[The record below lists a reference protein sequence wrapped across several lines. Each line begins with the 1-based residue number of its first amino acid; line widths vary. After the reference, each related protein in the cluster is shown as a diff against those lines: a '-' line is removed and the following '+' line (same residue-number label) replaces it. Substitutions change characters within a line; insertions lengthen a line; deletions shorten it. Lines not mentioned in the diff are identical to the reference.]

1 MKRSYFLIFAFT
13 LLLSATGNLFSQETK
28 IMVRALATDAKFIGT
43 SMGGAKIIIRDVE
56 TGKILDE
63 GLTKGITGDTEVIL
77 LSPLDRYKEIVT
89 EETAG
94 YEASLDLDKPTFVS
108 VEAHGPMGKKQA
120 QVISSTQLWMIP
132 GRDITGNGIILEIPG
147 FVVDVLSPQT
157 HETINAET
165 EIEIRANIVMMC
177 GCPVTEGGTWDASDY
192 EIKALISSISS
203 EGKEQKEINLNP
215 TGKASTFSETVQLEK
230 GEYEIAVFA
239 FDPKTG
245 NAGLDKVHIIVN

>member
-1 MKRSYFLIFAFT
+1 MKRSYFLIFVFALF
-13 LLLSATGNLFSQETK
+13 LSSTGHLFSQETK
-28 IMVRALATDAKFIGT
+28 IMVRALATDAKFIGS

-77 LSPLDRYKEIVT
+77 LSPQDRYGDIIT
-89 EETAG
+89 EKTAG
-94 YEASLDLDKPTFVS
+94 YEAILDLDKPTFVS
-108 VEAHGPMGKKQA
+108 IEAHGPMGKKQA
-120 QVISSTQLWMIP
+120 KVISSTQLWVIP
-132 GRDITGNGIILEIPG
+132 GRNISGNGIILEIPG

-165 EIEIRANIVMMC
+165 EIEISANIVMMC
-177 GCPVTEGGTWDASDY
+177 GCPVTEDGTWDASGY
-192 EIKALISSISS
+192 EIKALISS
-203 EGKEQKEINLNP
+203 ENKEQKEITLKA
-215 TGKASTFSETVQLEK
+215 TGKASTFFETVQLEK

-245 NAGLDKVHIIVN
+245 NTGLDKVHIIVN